1 MLRVAL
7 GIMFF
12 WSLGL
17 LVQLNIDQFAIEGGA
32 SQSQVSPLLAALIVG
47 VGVGTVVTGLLY
59 FAMLPMR
66 PDIMSAM
73 GEWHFLLKWA
83 FSLTLLASG
92 MALMLRLAQPQ
103 GVPGLDWIV
112 LLGAPLVLL
121 LGVIVEMLAIPSGTW
136 FHTMVGT
143 NAWGC
148 IIFVPIL
155 SALPIAV
162 MLIVLKQG
170 ATTRPALSGAVAGL
184 VAAGI
189 AATFYATHCQNDSPL
204 FLAAWYVLA
213 TLFVAA
219 VGAAVGTRI
228 LRW

>member
-1 MLRVAL
+1 MKTDDLINAIAADAETARAPIARIVWIGA
-7 GIMFF
+7 GI
-12 WSLGL
+12 
-17 LVQLNIDQFAIEGGA
+17 
-32 SQSQVSPLLAALIVG
+32 G
-47 VGVGTVVTGLLY
+47 VVVTALVYLSLL
-59 FAMLPMR
+59 PVR
-66 PDIMSAM
+66 PDLMSAM

-83 FSLTLLASG
+83 FSLTLLGTAL
-92 MALMLRLAQPQ
+92 ALMLRLARPQ
-103 GVPGLDWIV
+103 SVPDLDW
-112 LLGAPLVLL
+112 LLLFGAPLVLG
-121 LGVIVEMLAIPSGTW
+121 LGVVTEMFAIPSSTW
-136 FHTMVGT
+136 FQTMVGT

-155 SALPIAV
+155 SALPLIV
-162 MLIVLKQG
+162 MLLVLRQG
-170 ATTRPALSGAVAGL
+170 ATTRPALAGAVAGL

-219 VGAAVGTRI
+219 VGAALGTRL